1 VDPAAEAT
9 ILNADDRPYRE
20 NAAAAGNGHGR
31 GVDHGR
37 GYKAA
42 PDFRQVGNVIPGRRD
57 SDEPGISHYD
67 LGIPGSMLRIA
78 PE

>member
-20 NAAAAGNGHGR
+20 NAAAAGNQNGR
-31 GVDHGR
+31 GVGHGR

-42 PDFRQVGNVIPGRRD
+42 PGLRQDAPVILGRER
-57 SDEPGISHYD
+57 SERT
-67 LGIPGSMLRIA
+67 LNLEIPGSILRIA